1 METQIHYDN
10 IANTLITLFDKQY
23 SAIAYMFLYSTLS
36 KEDLVVFNII
46 KTEFKNRKVSIIS
59 EVD

>member
-23 SAIAYMFLYSTLS
+23 SAIEYMFLYSTLS